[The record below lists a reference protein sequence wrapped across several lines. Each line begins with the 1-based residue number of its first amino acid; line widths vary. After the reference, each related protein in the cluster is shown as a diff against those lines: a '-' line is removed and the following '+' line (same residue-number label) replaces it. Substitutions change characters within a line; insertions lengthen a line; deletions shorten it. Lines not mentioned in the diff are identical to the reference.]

1 MKDLNPGMKT
11 KQKKTKKIISKEENK
26 KGKKAFRL
34 RKQLEEDQLKEIKQ
48 YDSSE
53 IQDGL
58 RR

>member
-1 MKDLNPGMKT
+1 MKDLNLGMRT